1 MPRIAERGDEQPQ
14 LSLLN
19 GPLRWTLRRPPVS
32 LTRLFM
38 AKRRN
43 NAQRLR
49 NAVYAMPRRTKEAML
64 RGIRSNRVIVGAY
77 VDKRGGVCPMLAAHR
92 NGGRTNFG
100 TFARAWDAYTGANA
114 TKPRR
119 ASRREVARP
128 RGLPRAVPDPR
139 RSARRRAEPG
149 APLTE
154 EVREVQAT
162 RRRLAE
168 ADAREGSDVTVE
180 DVLTHRLRRAPSTPP
195 RTPPRARPAELE
207 RAAPPSAPTR

>member
-1 MPRIAERGDEQPQ
+1 
-14 LSLLN
+14 
-19 GPLRWTLRRPPVS
+19 
-32 LTRLFM
+32 M

-49 NAVYAMPRRTKEAML
+49 NAVYALPARTKAAML

-100 TFARAWDAYTGANA
+100 TFARAWDAYTGANQR
-114 TKPRR
+114 KPRR
-119 ASRREVARP
+119 ASRREVRALEGYLEMSLVGDGIELGTEIHPDRP
-128 RGLPRAVPDPR
+128 LA
-139 RSARRRAEPG
+139 
-149 APLTE
+149 E

-168 ADAREGSDVTVE
+168 IDAHEGSDVSVE
-180 DVLTHRLRRAPSTPP
+180 DVLTTTYSEHASG
-195 RTPPRARPAELE
+195 PAEAPPPAETEVE
-207 RAAPPSAPTR
+207 RADA

>member
-1 MPRIAERGDEQPQ
+1 
-14 LSLLN
+14 
-19 GPLRWTLRRPPVS
+19 
-32 LTRLFM
+32 M

-49 NAVYAMPRRTKEAML
+49 NAVYAMPGRTKAAML

-100 TFARAWDAYTGANA
+100 TFARAWDAYTGA
-114 TKPRR
+114 KERRPRR
-119 ASRREVARP
+119 ASRREVRTLEGYLEMSLV
-128 RGLPRAVPDPR
+128 RDGIELDTDTHPD
-139 RSARRRAEPG
+139 RSLR
-149 APLTE
+149 E
-154 EVREVQAT
+154 EVRDVQAT

-180 DVLTHRLRRAPSTPP
+180 DVLTTAYGEHSPAKDSAERRA
-195 RTPPRARPAELE
+195 AELQRAEAASE
-207 RAAPPSAPTR
+207 RPDAERTDA

>member
-1 MPRIAERGDEQPQ
+1 MDHCADPTGYAVFLE
-14 LSLLN
+14 S
-19 GPLRWTLRRPPVS
+19 V
-32 LTRLFM
+32 

-49 NAVYAMPRRTKEAML
+49 NSVYAMPAKTKAAML

-100 TFARAWDAYTGANA
+100 TFARAWDAYTRANPR
-114 TKPRR
+114 KPRR
-119 ASRREVARP
+119 ASRREVRALEGYLEMSLFRDGLELDTEIHPDRP
-128 RGLPRAVPDPR
+128 LA
-139 RSARRRAEPG
+139 
-149 APLTE
+149 E

-168 ADAREGSDVTVE
+168 ADAHGGSDVSVE
-180 DVLTHRLRRAPSTPP
+180 DVLTTAYGEHSP
-195 RTPPRARPAELE
+195 REDTTDATATELE
-207 RAAPPSAPTR
+207 RADAHHEGAPAERPAG